1 MKNKVLEIINRVIA
15 DEDSER
21 SIKIENDQLDISFN
35 SLGIDSLTYIHIIV
49 EIEEYFNVSIPDDML
64 ALNQLNTVNK
74 MIELLK
80 NNKKE

>member
-35 SLGIDSLTYIHIIV
+35 SLGIDSLAYIHIIV
-49 EIEEYFNVSIPDDML
+49 EIEEYFNVSVPDDML

-74 MIELLK
+74 LIELLK